1 MGRFGK
7 PACVGGAGALAFAQL
22 ELPPQLFEGE
32 AKNNEL
38 AQRGYSRDRR
48 SDCKQVCIGLVV
60 TREGFPLGYEVFAG
74 NRTDVTT
81 VEEIVEEM
89 ESRYGKASRIW
100 AMDRGMISENNLE
113 WLRQEQRKYIVGTS
127 RSELKKWENELLDK
141 SGWNDIREDLE
152 VKLCSGPDGSETF
165 ILCRSAD
172 RREKEKAMHER
183 FSKRIAE
190 GLERLSGRLERAR

>member
-1 MGRFGK
+1 M
-7 PACVGGAGALAFAQL
+7 
-22 ELPPQLFEGE
+22 
-32 AKNNEL
+32 
-38 AQRGYSRDRR
+38 
-48 SDCKQVCIGLVV
+48 

-127 RSELKKWENELLDK
+127 RSDWKTLSLWQRKARLGSSPKT
-141 SGWNDIREDLE
+141 ILE
-152 VKLCSGPDGSETF
+152 EFHRIQSVDV
-165 ILCRSAD
+165 ILP
-172 RREKEKAMHER
+172 
-183 FSKRIAE
+183 
-190 GLERLSGRLERAR
+190 LESGRELRLRCVVQPDKAQKILLQRLGLRLPKRLRSPRTNRRNVVPTWPHPLP